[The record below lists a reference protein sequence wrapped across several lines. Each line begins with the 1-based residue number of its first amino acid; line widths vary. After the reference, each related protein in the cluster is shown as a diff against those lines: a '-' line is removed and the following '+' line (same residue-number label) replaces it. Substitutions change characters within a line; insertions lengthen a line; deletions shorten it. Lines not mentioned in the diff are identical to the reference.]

1 MTETNSGGK
10 QKLVVDREKT
20 VPFLLRMFYRLNHH
34 HRVDDFT
41 PEHLPTEDEV
51 QIYTWKDATLK
62 EISNLIKEVVQ
73 DANRPN
79 AKLSFKL
86 VYIDNLRGK
95 YAFKELGTIH
105 NVTSSEHDEINLD
118 DARFVIGDFLD
129 VAIYFGPPPRPIE
142 RRSSVLRDRNR
153 ERDRGGRNYRGI
165 GNDRDRDRD
174 RERDRERDRG
184 DRDRDR
190 NGMRIERDRR
200 DERRDNRSFRD
211 RRR

>member
-1 MTETNSGGK
+1 
-10 QKLVVDREKT
+10 
-20 VPFLLRMFYRLNHH
+20 
-34 HRVDDFT
+34 
-41 PEHLPTEDEV
+41 
-51 QIYTWKDATLK
+51 LK

-129 VAIYFGPPPRPIE
+129 VAIYFGPPPRPFNITILLHHTLE
-142 RRSSVLRDRNR
+142 L
-153 ERDRGGRNYRGI
+153 Y
-165 GNDRDRDRD
+165 
-174 RERDRERDRG
+174 
-184 DRDRDR
+184 
-190 NGMRIERDRR
+190 
-200 DERRDNRSFRD
+200 SFFPNISKIFHF
-211 RRR
+211 